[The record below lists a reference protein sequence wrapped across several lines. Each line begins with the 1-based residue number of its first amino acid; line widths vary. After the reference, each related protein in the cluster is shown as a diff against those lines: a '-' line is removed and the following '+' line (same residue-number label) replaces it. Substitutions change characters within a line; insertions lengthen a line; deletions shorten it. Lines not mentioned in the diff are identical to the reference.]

1 MDNALDTQL
10 GCLSLSRSSSSLSA
24 DQAVSSCELS
34 FSPSCPHRALKS
46 LPVLS
51 TASANTP
58 SSPPGR
64 IEAPAEDT
72 ISTSPFH
79 LTRIPGKGEGFVATR
94 KIDAGE
100 ILLIE
105 KPIIRYS
112 KFNPCQ
118 QPLRLFS
125 LLSLPD
131 RVAFLNLPVAP
142 HHAFLVQLCRICA
155 ICATNAY
162 QVGPTSAGERGVFLQ
177 GSRFNHSC
185 RPVVCKNWDV
195 KKQAM
200 VFVASET
207 IEKGQELTT
216 YFVFPTLPKAQR
228 EETLARQFGFKC
240 SCEVCSLTGEEAT
253 NCDQRRLLAE
263 AILNKYST
271 IVKSADPLE
280 DLKMIKAGL
289 AIMAFDRIHPDR
301 RNLAEAAATICA
313 HFGDLEN
320 AKSWLQL
327 TLDFE
332 ALESGKDLTEY
343 RAVKKRLEDP
353 TKLAYWGRWGKKTL
367 VGPA

>member
-1 MDNALDTQL
+1 
-10 GCLSLSRSSSSLSA
+10 
-24 DQAVSSCELS
+24 
-34 FSPSCPHRALKS
+34 
-46 LPVLS
+46 
-51 TASANTP
+51 
-58 SSPPGR
+58 
-64 IEAPAEDT
+64 
-72 ISTSPFH
+72 
-79 LTRIPGKGEGFVATR
+79 
-94 KIDAGE
+94 
-100 ILLIE
+100 
-105 KPIIRYS
+105 
-112 KFNPCQ
+112 
-118 QPLRLFS
+118 
-125 LLSLPD
+125 
-131 RVAFLNLPVAP
+131 
-142 HHAFLVQLCRICA
+142 
-155 ICATNAY
+155 
-162 QVGPTSAGERGVFLQ
+162 
-177 GSRFNHSC
+177 
-185 RPVVCKNWDV
+185 V